1 MEAEKRDP
9 GNEVAQDRS
18 SLNITPRYLKEIAS
32 SSELSLMQMATV
44 PNDFRRRL
52 LPNSRNFDFKQLR
65 VRRFGGRVGLVV
77 RALAF
82 HQCGPGSISALG
94 VIRGLSLLV
103 LYSAMRGFPPGTPVF
118 PSHQKPT
125 FDLI

>member
-1 MEAEKRDP
+1 M
-9 GNEVAQDRS
+9 
-18 SLNITPRYLKEIAS
+18 
-32 SSELSLMQMATV
+32 LSKADIIQSCIKIL
-44 PNDFRRRL
+44 
-52 LPNSRNFDFKQLR
+52 FKFSIHAMF
-65 VRRFGGRVGLVV
+65 VGRVGLVV